1 MSVRVGVRD
10 FRENLRE
17 WLDRAEAGEEI
28 LVTERGRPKVRV
40 VSAPAETTLE
50 RLVRD
55 GFARLPTKPRM
66 PLPPPIPVEGS
77 PVTEIILEQ
86 RGSRR

>member
-1 MSVRVGVRD
+1 VTVQVGIRD

-17 WLDRAEAGEEI
+17 WLDRAEAGEEV
-28 LVTERGRPKVRV
+28 LVTDRGRPKVRV

-50 RLVRD
+50 RLTREGLV
-55 GFARLPTKPRM
+55 RLPTMPRV

-77 PVTEIILEQ
+77 PVTDAILEQ
-86 RGSRR
+86 RSSPP